1 MVRIFK
7 VYYPVRT
14 LVLLNGD
21 ALALMISFVAAV
33 MMQYREDSLL
43 ELQYNF
49 GFAKILIITG
59 SILLLAHYLDLYS
72 PDELTSINEAYVR
85 LYALLGGISIALAVL
100 AFVWPNATIGNN
112 AFFYGTVFA
121 TATLSGWRAFFNW
134 TVSKSFLRERVYI
147 LGDGERARRL
157 VDTLRNRTDLGMEIV
172 GWSGALGGNGSLS
185 RESMADALNSLGAKN
200 AVDTIIVALADRRGT
215 IPTRE
220 LLELRLS
227 GIRVEEATTLLE
239 KTSGSIDLEALHP
252 SWLIFSDGF
261 RIHNSMLLTRRVL
274 SIAVSLT
281 LLLIISPLL
290 PIVALAIRLTSPGP
304 VFYRQKR
311 VGLHGRMFNVVK
323 FRTMRQDAENGKAVW
338 AGKND
343 PRVTAI
349 GRFLRKIRFD
359 EVPQLWNV
367 LRGDMGFVGP
377 RPERPEFVEM
387 LSREVPYYGLR
398 HVIRPGLTGWA
409 QVRYQYASTLEDS
422 RKKLQYDLFYIK
434 NLSIGLD
441 LLILFET
448 AKTVLLRR
456 GAQ

>member
-1 MVRIFK
+1 MVRIFQ

-14 LVLLNGD
+14 LALLFGD
-21 ALALMISFVAAV
+21 ALALTLSFAAAV
-33 MMQYREDSLL
+33 LLQFREDSML

-49 GFAKILIITG
+49 GFMKILAIAAG
-59 SILLLAHYLDLYS
+59 ALLLAHYLDLYS
-72 PDELTSINEAYVR
+72 PNELTSISEAYVR
-85 LYALLGGISIALAVL
+85 LYALLGGISIVLAV
-100 AFVWPNATIGNN
+100 FGFIWPYAVIGNN
-112 AFFYGTVFA
+112 SSFYGIVFA
-121 TATLSGWRAFFNW
+121 TGTLSVWRAFFTW
-134 TVSKSFLRERVYI
+134 TASKNFMRERVYV
-147 LGDGERARRL
+147 LGEGDRARRL
-157 VDTLRNRTDLGMEIV
+157 IDTLRKRADLGMEIV
-172 GWSGALGGNGSLS
+172 GWSGALGGDGSLR
-185 RESMADALNSLGAKN
+185 RESLAQTLTSFRTDNP
-200 AVDTIIVALADRRGT
+200 VDTVILALEDRRGT

-220 LLELRLS
+220 LLDLRLS
-227 GIRVEEATTLLE
+227 GVRVEEATTLLE

-261 RIHNSMLLTRRVL
+261 RINHSMLLARRAL
-274 SIAVSLT
+274 SIAVSLM
-281 LLLIISPLL
+281 LLVIVSPLL
-290 PIVALAIRLTSPGP
+290 PILALAIKVTSSGP

-311 VGLHGRMFNVVK
+311 VGLHGFVFDVVK
-323 FRTMRQDAENGKAVW
+323 FRTMRPDAETGRAVW

-349 GRFLRKIRFD
+349 GRFLRKFRLD
-359 EVPQLWNV
+359 EIPQLWNV

-387 LSREVPYYGLR
+387 LSREIPYYGLR

-409 QVRYQYASTLEDS
+409 QVRYRYATTIEDS
-422 RKKLQYDLFYIK
+422 KEKLQYDLFYIK

>member
-1 MVRIFK
+1 MIRIFK

-14 LVLLNGD
+14 LVLLGGD
-21 ALALMISFVAAV
+21 ALGLMLSFVVAV
-33 MMQYREDSLL
+33 TLQYREDSLL

-49 GFAKILIITG
+49 GFAKILIVTTTV
-59 SILLLAHYLDLYS
+59 LLLAHYLDLYS
-72 PDELTSINEAYVR
+72 PDELTSMNEAFVR

-100 AFVWPNATIGNN
+100 AFAWPDSGIGNN

-121 TATLSGWRAFFNW
+121 TAMLSGWRAFFNW
-134 TVSKSFLRERVYI
+134 TLSRSFMRERVYVV
-147 LGDGERARRL
+147 GDGDRARRL

-172 GWSGALGGNGSLS
+172 GWSGALGGNGSLT
-185 RESMADALNSLGAKN
+185 RESLAQTLNSLQAKQ
-200 AVDTIIVALADRRGT
+200 AIDTVIVALADRRGR

-220 LLELRLS
+220 LLDLRLS

-239 KTSGSIDLEALHP
+239 KTSGSIDLETLHP
-252 SWLIFSDGF
+252 SFLIFSDGF
-261 RIHNSMLLTRRVL
+261 RVNHSMLFARRIL

-281 LLLIISPLL
+281 LLIIVFPLL
-290 PIVALAIRLTSPGP
+290 PILALAIKLTSPGP
-304 VFYRQKR
+304 VLYRQKR
-311 VGLHGRMFNVVK
+311 VGLHGRIFDVVK
-323 FRTMRQDAENGKAVW
+323 FRTMRNDAETGKAVW

-343 PRVTAI
+343 PRVTTL
-349 GRFLRKIRFD
+349 GRFLRKVRLD
-359 EVPQLWNV
+359 EIPQLWNV
-367 LRGDMGFVGP
+367 LSGDMGFVGP

-387 LSREVPYYGLR
+387 LSREISYYGLR

-409 QVRYQYASTLEDS
+409 QVRYRYANSLEDS
-422 RKKLQYDLFYIK
+422 RQKLQYDLFYIK

>member
-1 MVRIFK
+1 MVRIFR

-14 LVLLNGD
+14 LVLLVGD
-21 ALALMISFVAAV
+21 ALSVVLSFVAAV
-33 MMQYREDSLL
+33 MLQFHEDSIL

-49 GFAKILIITG
+49 GFVKILTITA
-59 SILLLAHYLDLYS
+59 SVLLLAHYLDLYS
-72 PDELTSINEAYVR
+72 PAELTSNNEAYVR
-85 LYALLGGISIALAVL
+85 LYALLGALSIVLALLALA
-100 AFVWPNATIGNN
+100 WPDVVIGNN
-112 AFFYGTVFA
+112 SFFYGTVFA
-121 TATLSGWRAFFNW
+121 TGMLSSWRAFFSW
-134 TVSKSFLRERVYI
+134 TLSKAFMQERVYV

-157 VDTLRNRTDLGMEIV
+157 VETLRTRTDLGMEVV
-172 GWSGALGGNGSLS
+172 GWSGALGGDGSLT
-185 RESMADALNSLGAKN
+185 RDHLAQTLNSLRTKN
-200 AVDTIIVALADRRGT
+200 GIESIIVALDDRRGK

-220 LLELRLS
+220 LLDLRLS

-239 KTSGSIDLEALHP
+239 KTSGTIDLDALHP

-261 RIHNSMLLTRRVL
+261 RINSTVLLARRIL
-274 SIAVSLT
+274 SIVVSL
-281 LLLIISPLL
+281 LLLITISPLL
-290 PIVALAIRLTSPGP
+290 PMITLAVKLTSPGP
-304 VFYRQKR
+304 IFYRQKR
-311 VGLHGRMFNVVK
+311 VGLHGRTFEVIK
-323 FRTMRQDAENGKAVW
+323 FRTMRQDAERGKAIW

-343 PRVTAI
+343 PRITAI
-349 GRFLRKIRFD
+349 GRFLRKVRLD

-377 RPERPEFVEM
+377 RPERPEFVEW
-387 LSREVPYYGLR
+387 LSQEIPYYGLR

-409 QVRYQYASTLEDS
+409 QVRYRYAHSLEDS
-422 RKKLQYDLFYIK
+422 RQKLQYDLFYIK